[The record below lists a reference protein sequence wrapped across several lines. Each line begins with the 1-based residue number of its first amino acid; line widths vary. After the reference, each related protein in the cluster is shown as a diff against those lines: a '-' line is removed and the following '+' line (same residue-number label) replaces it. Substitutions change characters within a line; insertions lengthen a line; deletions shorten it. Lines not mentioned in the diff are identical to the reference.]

1 MPNGTRRQPLEI
13 VLPCRSHPSW
23 IGLGRGVWYLL
34 HRHGSR
40 HCHLAIG
47 HCTIRQRVF
56 DCKYLS
62 CKICFNVLNY
72 VFILFITDRP
82 ARSAAMPVL
91 FLLSGPKM
99 GFSPH
104 RGDPKLSKFRILAI
118 NLPLRGH
125 SFAHFFTKF
134 ADFVRIS
141 RWILHF
147 LLWLLSGYKQP
158 SYKHFP
164 AVEAF
169 SLKFSI
175 AHSGET
181 TYRIKQS

>member
-1 MPNGTRRQPLEI
+1 MILTTQA
-13 VLPCRSHPSW
+13 W
-23 IGLGRGVWYLL
+23 KQT
-34 HRHGSR
+34 
-40 HCHLAIG
+40 CHLAIG

-125 SFAHFFTKF
+125 SFAQFLQNSQIGTCLQV
-134 ADFVRIS
+134 DFK
-141 RWILHF
+141 F
-147 LLWLLSGYKQP
+147 LLWLLLGYKQI
-158 SYKHFP
+158 SYKHFS
-164 AVEAF
+164 AVGAF

-175 AHSGET
+175 APSGQT
-181 TYRIKQS
+181 TDRIKKS